1 MAKVLGIDLGTT
13 NSCMAVMEGGEPLV
27 LENSEGKR
35 TTPSVVAFA
44 KNGERLVGEAAK
56 RQAVTNPRNTIY
68 SVKRF
73 IGRKFE
79 EVQEE
84 LKRVPYKVVRA
95 ANGDAHI
102 EVEVEGKPKA
112 FSPPEISAMILAKL
126 KSDAEVRLGETIT
139 QAVITV
145 PAYFNDTQ
153 RQATKDAGKIAG
165 LEVLRIINEPTAASL
180 AYGLDKKKD
189 EKIAVYDLGGGTF
202 DISVLEIGDGVFEV
216 KATNGDTHLGGDDW
230 DNAIIDWILAE
241 FQKDQGIDLRKQADA
256 LQRIKEEA
264 EKSKIALSSS
274 QQYEINLPFVTGV
287 FISSNFISVTRN
299 NSITWD
305 LVQLELREYIQEFLN
320 TDGRVVYEDAPAQAL
335 ADANERASSHADA
348 KGPEDEKIIRIL
360 EEYIRPAVE
369 ADGGHIAFRSYDEG
383 VVTVSL
389 RGSCSGCPSS
399 LVTLKQGIE
408 NLLKHEVP
416 GVREVVAEEL

>member
-1 MAKVLGIDLGTT
+1 M
-13 NSCMAVMEGGEPLV
+13 
-27 LENSEGKR
+27 SE
-35 TTPSVVAFA
+35 
-44 KNGERLVGEAAK
+44 
-56 RQAVTNPRNTIY
+56 Q
-68 SVKRF
+68 VKRPPVSVYAESTPNPSTMRF
-73 IGRKFE
+73 VSSRLLVQDGRLLEFGTPAE
-79 EVQEE
+79 TTAV
-84 LKRVPYKVVRA
+84 
-95 ANGDAHI
+95 
-102 EVEVEGKPKA
+102 
-112 FSPPEISAMILAKL
+112 SP
-126 KSDAEVRLGETIT
+126 
-139 QAVITV
+139 
-145 PAYFNDTQ
+145 
-153 RQATKDAGKIAG
+153 
-165 LEVLRIINEPTAASL
+165 
-180 AYGLDKKKD
+180 
-189 EKIAVYDLGGGTF
+189 
-202 DISVLEIGDGVFEV
+202 
-216 KATNGDTHLGGDDW
+216 
-230 DNAIIDWILAE
+230 LAE
-241 FQKDQGIDLRKQADA
+241 HVF
-256 LQRIKEEA
+256 
-264 EKSKIALSSS
+264 
-274 QQYEINLPFVTGV
+274 NLPFVTGV